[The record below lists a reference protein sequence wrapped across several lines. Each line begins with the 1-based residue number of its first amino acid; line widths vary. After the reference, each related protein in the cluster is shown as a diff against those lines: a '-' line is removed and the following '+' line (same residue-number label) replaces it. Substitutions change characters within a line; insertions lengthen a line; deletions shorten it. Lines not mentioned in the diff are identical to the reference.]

1 MFRKVSFVVWLFV
14 LVALSGATLLA
25 QEPVTLRFSSFQSGA
40 VAEKWEEQFAE
51 FEAETGI
58 KIVHEFVP
66 WPETVERYLT
76 MAAGDDL
83 PDVAMVSAQ
92 WHRTLATRGVLSE
105 LTQDQFEVLDLGDF
119 WPNLLGAYNY
129 DGVQYGLP
137 TDLDLQLVYY
147 NKDLFDA
154 AGVSYPEAGW
164 TWDDYRAIA
173 QALTQGEGVGKT
185 YGSASFNFGGTRMIA
200 WSYGGDFID
209 PETGE
214 AAMESEPVKR
224 AMGVVNA
231 LLVEDQS
238 APLPGTEGVT
248 NDRVGMNMWG
258 PWGSWY
264 ILRDV
269 EFDWDVVPVPAGT
282 EEVVLAWGSTLAAF
296 KSSDNQD
303 AVRQFMDFFLSP
315 ATQFQ
320 RASDWAWFPPGM
332 AATETEGFM
341 EEEVLALSAEQKQFV
356 IDSVANGRAPFVH
369 REEARLQ
376 NIYTQEL
383 SLVTS
388 GDQTMEEALASIQEA
403 WQEILAE

>member
-1 MFRKVSFVVWLFV
+1 MIRKTQLVVFVVVLFT
-14 LVALSGATLLA
+14 LSGALSFA
-25 QEPVTLRFSSFQSGA
+25 QDPVTLRFSSFQSGA
-40 VAEKWEEQFAE
+40 VVEKWEEQFAE
-51 FEAETGI
+51 FEAATGI

-76 MAAGDDL
+76 MAAADDL

-105 LTQDQFEVLDLGDF
+105 LTQDQFEVLDLDDF
-119 WPNLLGAYNY
+119 WPRLLGAYNY

-137 TDLDLQLVYY
+137 TDLDLQLTWY

-154 AGVSYPEAGW
+154 AGLSYPEAGW
-164 TWDDYRAIA
+164 NWDDYLDTAK
-173 QALTQGEGVGKT
+173 ALTQGEGVGKT
-185 YGSASFNFGGTRMIA
+185 YGSSAFQFGLMRMVS

-209 PETGE
+209 PETGD
-214 AAMESEPVKR
+214 AAFDTEPVQR
-224 AMGVVNA
+224 AMAFLNT
-231 LLVEDQS
+231 LLVEDES

-248 NDRVGMNMWG
+248 TDRVAMNMWG
-258 PWGSWY
+258 PWASWY
-264 ILRDV
+264 IMADV
-269 EFDWDVVPVPAGT
+269 EFDWDVVPIPVGT
-282 EEVVLAWGSTLAAF
+282 EEVVLAWGSTLGAF
-296 KSSDNQD
+296 KSSPHQD
-303 AVRQFMDFFLSP
+303 EVRQFMDFFLSP

-320 RASDWAWFPPGM
+320 RAADWAWFPPGM

-341 EEEVLALSAEQKQFV
+341 EEEVLALSADQKQFV

-376 NIYTQEL
+376 NIYDQEL

-388 GDQTMEEALASIQEA
+388 GMQTMEETLAAIQDG
-403 WQEILAE
+403 WQEILDG

>member
-1 MFRKVSFVVWLFV
+1 MFRKIPLLVVLLV

-40 VAEKWEEQFAE
+40 VVEKWEEQFAE
-51 FEAETGI
+51 FEAATGI

-76 MAAGDDL
+76 MAAADDL

-105 LTQDQFEVLDLGDF
+105 LTQDQFEVLDLDDF
-119 WPNLLGAYNY
+119 WPRLLGAYNY

-137 TDLDLQLVYY
+137 TDLDLQLIWY
-147 NKDLFDA
+147 NKDLFDD
-154 AGVSYPEAGW
+154 AGLSFPEAGW
-164 TWDDYRAIA
+164 NWDDYLATA
-173 QALTQGEGVGKT
+173 KALTQGEGVGKT
-185 YGSASFNFGGTRMIA
+185 YGSSAFQFGSMRMVS

-209 PETGE
+209 PETGD
-214 AAMESEPVKR
+214 AAFDTEPVQR
-224 AMGVVNA
+224 AMAFLNT
-231 LLVEDQS
+231 LLVEDES

-248 NDRVGMNMWG
+248 TDRVAMNMWG
-258 PWGSWY
+258 PWASWY
-264 ILRDV
+264 IMADV
-269 EFDWDVVPVPAGT
+269 EFDWDVVPIPVGT

-296 KSSDNQD
+296 KSSPTIKMP
-303 AVRQFMDFFLSP
+303 F
-315 ATQFQ
+315 
-320 RASDWAWFPPGM
+320 ASSWISSSHRRRNSSALLTGLGSRPGM

-341 EEEVLALSAEQKQFV
+341 EEDVLALSADQKQFV

-376 NIYTQEL
+376 NIYDQEL

-388 GDQTMEEALASIQEA
+388 GMQSMDDDAGRHS
-403 WQEILAE
+403 

>member
-1 MFRKVSFVVWLFV
+1 MFRKIPLLVVLLV
-14 LVALSGATLLA
+14 LVALSSATLLA

-40 VAEKWEEQFAE
+40 VVEKWEEQFAE

-105 LTQDQFEVLDLGDF
+105 LTQDQFEVLDLDDF
-119 WPNLLGAYNY
+119 WPRLLGAYNY

-137 TDLDLQLVYY
+137 TDLDLQLIYY

-164 TWDDYRAIA
+164 NWDDYLVIA
-173 QALTQGEGVGKT
+173 KALTQGEGVGKT
-185 YGSASFNFGGTRMIA
+185 YGSSSFQFGLMRMIS

-209 PETGE
+209 PETGD
-214 AAMESEPVKR
+214 AAFDSEPVQR
-224 AMGVVNA
+224 AMAFLNT

-238 APLPGTEGVT
+238 APLPGTEGIT
-248 NDRVGMNMWG
+248 TDRVAMNMWG

-264 ILRDV
+264 IMADV
-269 EFDWDVVPVPAGT
+269 EFDWDVVPIPVGT

-296 KSSDNQD
+296 KGSDNQD

-320 RASDWAWFPPGM
+320 RASDWAWFPPGQ

-341 EEEVLALSAEQKQFV
+341 EEDVLALSAEQKQFV
-356 IDSVANGRAPFVH
+356 IDSVASGRAPFVH

-376 NIYTQEL
+376 NIYDQEL

-388 GDQTMEEALASIQEA
+388 GVQSMAEALAAIQEG
-403 WQEILAE
+403 WQEILEG